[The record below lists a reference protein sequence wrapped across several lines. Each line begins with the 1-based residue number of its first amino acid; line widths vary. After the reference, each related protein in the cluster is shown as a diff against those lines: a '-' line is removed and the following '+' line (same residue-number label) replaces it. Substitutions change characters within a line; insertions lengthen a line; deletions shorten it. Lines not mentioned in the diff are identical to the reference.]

1 MRKITKSRFRY
12 LWSFLLCCTLMVSAL
27 KINLCAQ
34 QEGDVLLRALK
45 DELARSVDQLQLKD
59 MEKPYY
65 IEYMAEET
73 EMFGVRAVF
82 GAVVGSTN
90 NKSRYL
96 SVGVRV
102 GDYDFDNSGFM
113 SQRLMYSSSGFR
125 PLVIDDDYA
134 VLRKDIWLATD
145 SAYKQSLEQL
155 AGKRS
160 LLKTKVETEEIPD
173 FSREEPVTFLSP
185 RQSFEFKK
193 SKWEKL
199 VRSLSEIFKEFP
211 AIYNSGVNFS
221 VRMTNRYFVN
231 SEGTV
236 VRQPFTLYL
245 LNAHAST
252 QAQDGMPLKHFVPFL
267 GMSRE
272 ALPSD
277 KEMKTAIRKMAEELT
292 ALTSAPVL
300 EEYFGPVLVTGEAAT
315 EIFAQ
320 TIAPQLSGDRP
331 LLMDQR
337 GRAVMMPERNLS
349 NRLNRRVLPSFF
361 TVVDDPTQTFYEKHS
376 IIGAYRIDDQGVP
389 AQPVTL
395 IEKGILKTLLMSR
408 RPRKDI
414 PRSNGHARNQSFTSP
429 NAHYSNLFVKATE
442 SRSFSE
448 LKQELIDLCK
458 DEGLS
463 YGLIVTKLDNRSFS
477 PRDFLGGAG
486 VTQARTRKETVTDP
500 LLVHKVYVEDG
511 REELV
516 RGLRVEEL
524 SVRMLRDIV
533 AAGND
538 YYVNNLLARGNIPTS
553 VVAPSLLFEE
563 IELSTPSGPQQ
574 KPALLK
580 HPFFSRK

>member
-1 MRKITKSRFRY
+1 
-12 LWSFLLCCTLMVSAL
+12 MVSGL
-27 KINLCAQ
+27 KVNLCAQ
-34 QEGDVLLRALK
+34 QEDDVLLRALK

-65 IEYMAEET
+65 IEYMVEEI
-73 EMFGVRAVF
+73 EMFSVRAIF
-82 GAVVGSTN
+82 GAVVGSTD

-125 PLVIDDDYA
+125 PLVIEDDYS

-145 SAYKQSLEQL
+145 SAYKQSLELL

-160 LLKTKVETEEIPD
+160 LLQTKVETEQIPD
-173 FSREEPVTFLSP
+173 FSREEPVMFLSP
-185 RQSFEFKK
+185 RQSLEFNR

-199 VRSLSEIFKEFP
+199 VRSLSGIFKEFP
-211 AIYNSGVNFS
+211 AIYNSGVNFN
-221 VRMTNRYFVN
+221 VRITNKYYVN
-231 SEGTV
+231 SEGSV
-236 VRQPFTLYL
+236 VRQPFTLYW

-267 GMSRE
+267 GTSQE
-272 ALPSD
+272 ALPSE

-292 ALTSAPVL
+292 ALTLAPVL
-300 EEYFGPVLVTGEAAT
+300 EEYYGPVLVTGEAAT

-331 LLMDQR
+331 LMMDQR
-337 GRAVMMPERNLS
+337 GRAVMMPERNLA

-361 TVVDDPTQTFYEKHS
+361 TVVDDPTQSSYGKHS
-376 IIGAYRIDDQGVP
+376 IIGAYNIDDQGVS
-389 AQPVTL
+389 AQKVTL
-395 IEKGILKTLLMSR
+395 VEKGILKTLLMSR
-408 RPRKDI
+408 QPRKGI
-414 PRSNGHARNQSFTSP
+414 PRSNGHARNPSFTSP

-448 LKQELIDLCK
+448 LKKELIDLCK
-458 DEGLS
+458 YEGLS
-463 YGLIVTKLDNRSFS
+463 FGLIISKLDNRLFS
-477 PRDFLGGAG
+477 PRDVPGAAG
-486 VTQARTRKETVTDP
+486 MTQVRTRKETVTDP
-500 LLVHKVYVEDG
+500 LLVYKVNVEDG

-516 RGLRVEEL
+516 RGLIIEEL
-524 SVRMLRDIV
+524 SVRMLRDIL

-538 YYVNNLLARGNIPTS
+538 YYVNNLMSRGNIPTS
-553 VVAPSLLFEE
+553 VVAPSLIFEE
-563 IELSTPSGPQQ
+563 IELSTPQGPQQ